1 MFSRKRALSL
11 LCAACMAASLLCMAK
26 PVPTYADS
34 LSDQLQEARDAQAEL
49 EKQIEAIQSDKSKAL
64 EEKALLD
71 RQNDKLRAEISLL
84 QQQSDETQTRI
95 TELTQ
100 KEQEQYELF
109 CRQVREEEER
119 GTVSYWSVLFKASSF
134 TDLLAR
140 MDFVNE
146 VMDYDRQVI
155 SDLQTTR
162 RQLTEDKAAL
172 EQQKSEMESSQTK
185 LQQQVD
191 AASTLIREYE
201 ETEAGH
207 QAMLDEAAEDEA
219 RIQALIRQ
227 QQSGG
232 SSGGSGSSGSNSG
245 VDGYIWPTNNT
256 RVVTSPYGERWCPF
270 HGYESHNGADIDAA
284 RGSAVLAAKSG
295 RVIQAGWNGGYGI
308 SVMIAHDDGIT
319 TLYGHMDGCS
329 VSVGQTVSQGETIG
343 ICGNT
348 GNSSGAHIHY
358 TMYKNGGTIDPL
370 PYLPGYIAWDWE
382 L

>member
-64 EEKALLD
+64 EEKTLLD
-71 RQNDKLRAEISLL
+71 RQNDKLRSEISLL
-84 QQQSDETQTRI
+84 QQQSDETQARI

-319 TLYGHMDGCS
+319 TLYGHMDCCS

-370 PYLPGYIAWDWE
+370 PYLPGYIAWDW
-382 L
+382 

>member
-71 RQNDKLRAEISLL
+71 RQNDKLRSEISLL
-84 QQQSDETQTRI
+84 QQQSDETQARI

-155 SDLQTTR
+155 SDLQATR

-219 RIQALIRQ
+219 RIQELIRQ

-232 SSGGSGSSGSNSG
+232 SSGGGGSSGSNSG

-370 PYLPGYIAWDWE
+370 PYLPGYIAWDW
-382 L
+382 

>member
-71 RQNDKLRAEISLL
+71 RQNDKLRSEISLL

-162 RQLTEDKAAL
+162 QQLTEDKAAL
-172 EQQKSEMESSQTK
+172 EQQKSELESSQTK

-232 SSGGSGSSGSNSG
+232 SSGGGGSSGSNSG

-370 PYLPGYIAWDWE
+370 PYLPGYIAWDW
-382 L
+382 

>member
-71 RQNDKLRAEISLL
+71 RQNDKLRSEISLL
-84 QQQSDETQTRI
+84 QQQSDETQARI

-134 TDLLAR
+134 ADLLAR

-162 RQLTEDKAAL
+162 RQLTVDKAAL

-227 QQSGG
+227 QQSSG
-232 SSGGSGSSGSNSG
+232 SSGGGGSSGSNSG
-245 VDGYIWPTNNT
+245 VDGYIWPTNST

-370 PYLPGYIAWDWE
+370 PYLPGYIAWDW
-382 L
+382 

>member
-26 PVPTYADS
+26 PVPTYASS

-71 RQNDKLRAEISLL
+71 RQNDKLRSEISLL

-227 QQSGG
+227 QQSSG
-232 SSGGSGSSGSNSG
+232 SSGGGSSGSNSG
-245 VDGYIWPTNNT
+245 VDGYIWPTNST

-370 PYLPGYIAWDWE
+370 PYLPGYIPWDW
-382 L
+382 

>member
-71 RQNDKLRAEISLL
+71 RQNDKLRSEISLL
-84 QQQSDETQTRI
+84 QQQSDETQARI

-162 RQLTEDKAAL
+162 RQLTEDKTAL

-232 SSGGSGSSGSNSG
+232 SSGGGGSSGSNSG

-370 PYLPGYIAWDWE
+370 PYLPGYIAWDW
-382 L
+382 

>member
-26 PVPTYADS
+26 PVPTYASS

-71 RQNDKLRAEISLL
+71 RQNDKLRSEISLL

-232 SSGGSGSSGSNSG
+232 SSVGGGSSGSNSG

-370 PYLPGYIAWDWE
+370 PYLPGYIAWDW
-382 L
+382 

>member
-26 PVPTYADS
+26 PVPTYASS

-71 RQNDKLRAEISLL
+71 RQNDKLRSEISLL
-84 QQQSDETQTRI
+84 QQQSDETQARI

-227 QQSGG
+227 QQSSG
-232 SSGGSGSSGSNSG
+232 SSGGGGSSGSNSG
-245 VDGYIWPTNNT
+245 VDGYIWPTNST

-370 PYLPGYIAWDWE
+370 PYLPGYIAWDW
-382 L
+382 

>member
-71 RQNDKLRAEISLL
+71 RLNDKLRSEISLL

-370 PYLPGYIAWDWE
+370 PYLPGYIAWDW
-382 L
+382 

>member
-71 RQNDKLRAEISLL
+71 RQNDKLRSEISLL

-256 RVVTSPYGERWCPF
+256 RLVTSPYGERWCPF

-370 PYLPGYIAWDWE
+370 PYLPGYIAWDW
-382 L
+382 

>member
-1 MFSRKRALSL
+1 
-11 LCAACMAASLLCMAK
+11 
-26 PVPTYADS
+26 
-34 LSDQLQEARDAQAEL
+34 
-49 EKQIEAIQSDKSKAL
+49 
-64 EEKALLD
+64 
-71 RQNDKLRAEISLL
+71 
-84 QQQSDETQTRI
+84 
-95 TELTQ
+95 
-100 KEQEQYELF
+100 
-109 CRQVREEEER
+109 
-119 GTVSYWSVLFKASSF
+119 
-134 TDLLAR
+134 
-140 MDFVNE
+140 
-146 VMDYDRQVI
+146 MDYDRQVI

-207 QAMLDEAAEDEA
+207 QAMLDEAAEDEL
-219 RIQALIRQ
+219 RIQELIRQ

-232 SSGGSGSSGSNSG
+232 SSGGGGGSGSNSG

-256 RVVTSPYGERWCPF
+256 RVVTSPYGERWCLF

-370 PYLPGYIAWDWE
+370 PYLPGYIAWDW
-382 L
+382 

>member
-26 PVPTYADS
+26 PVPTYASS

-71 RQNDKLRAEISLL
+71 RQNDKLRSEISLL

-162 RQLTEDKAAL
+162 QQLTEDKAAL
-172 EQQKSEMESSQTK
+172 EQQKSELESSQTK

-191 AASTLIREYE
+191 AASALIREYE

-219 RIQALIRQ
+219 RIQDLIRQ

-232 SSGGSGSSGSNSG
+232 SSGSSGSSGSNSG

-256 RVVTSPYGERWCPF
+256 RLVTSPYGERWCPF
-270 HGYESHNGADIDAA
+270 HGYESHNGADIGAA

-319 TLYGHMDGCS
+319 TLYGHMDSCS
-329 VSVGQTVSQGETIG
+329 VSAGQTVSQGETIG
-343 ICGNT
+343 ICGST
-348 GNSSGAHIHY
+348 GNSTGAHIHY
-358 TMYKNGGTIDPL
+358 TMYKNGSTIDPL
-370 PYLPGYIAWDWE
+370 PYLPGYIPWDW
-382 L
+382 

>member
-26 PVPTYADS
+26 PIPTYAS
-34 LSDQLQEARDAQAEL
+34 NLSDQLQEVRDA
-49 EKQIEAIQSDKSKAL
+49 SRRSWKS
-64 EEKALLD
+64 
-71 RQNDKLRAEISLL
+71 RSRPFSPIRARLWRKRPCWIGRMIS
-84 QQQSDETQTRI
+84 SARRSASCSSSPMRTQTRI

-207 QAMLDEAAEDEA
+207 QAMLDEAAEDEL
-219 RIQALIRQ
+219 RIQELIRQ

-232 SSGGSGSSGSNSG
+232 SSGGGGGSGSNSG

-370 PYLPGYIAWDWE
+370 PYLPGYIAWDW
-382 L
+382 

>member
-26 PVPTYADS
+26 PVPTYASS
-34 LSDQLQEARDAQAEL
+34 LSDQLQEARDAQEKL

-71 RQNDKLRAEISLL
+71 RQNDKLRSEISLL

-119 GTVSYWSVLFKASSF
+119 GTVPYWSVLFKASSF

-370 PYLPGYIAWDWE
+370 PYLPGYIAWDW
-382 L
+382 

>member
-26 PVPTYADS
+26 PVPTYASS

-71 RQNDKLRAEISLL
+71 RQNDKLRSEISLL
-84 QQQSDETQTRI
+84 QQQSDETQARI

-185 LQQQVD
+185 LQQQLD

-232 SSGGSGSSGSNSG
+232 SSGGGGGSGSNSG

-256 RVVTSPYGERWCPF
+256 RVVTSPYGERWCLF

-370 PYLPGYIAWDWE
+370 PYLPGYIAWDW
-382 L
+382 

>member
-26 PVPTYADS
+26 PIPTYADS

-71 RQNDKLRAEISLL
+71 RQNDKLRSEISLL
-84 QQQSDETQTRI
+84 QQQSDETQARI

-232 SSGGSGSSGSNSG
+232 SSGSGGGSNSG

-370 PYLPGYIAWDWE
+370 PYLPGYIAWDW
-382 L
+382 

>member
-34 LSDQLQEARDAQAEL
+34 LSDQLQEARDAQEKL

-71 RQNDKLRAEISLL
+71 RQNDKLRSEISLL

-232 SSGGSGSSGSNSG
+232 SSGGSGSNSG

-370 PYLPGYIAWDWE
+370 PYLPGYIAWDW
-382 L
+382 

>member
-26 PVPTYADS
+26 PIPTYADS

-71 RQNDKLRAEISLL
+71 RQNDKLRSEISLL

-370 PYLPGYIAWDWE
+370 PYLPGYIAWDW
-382 L
+382 

>member
-71 RQNDKLRAEISLL
+71 RQNDKLRSEISLL

-256 RVVTSPYGERWCPF
+256 RLVTSPYGERWCPF

-319 TLYGHMDGCS
+319 TLYGHMDSCS

-370 PYLPGYIAWDWE
+370 PYLPGYIAWDW
-382 L
+382 

>member
-26 PVPTYADS
+26 PVPTYASS

-71 RQNDKLRAEISLL
+71 RQNDKLRSEISLL

-256 RVVTSPYGERWCPF
+256 RLVTSPYGERWCPF

-370 PYLPGYIAWDWE
+370 PYLPGYIAWDW
-382 L
+382 

>member
-71 RQNDKLRAEISLL
+71 RQNDKLRSEISLL
-84 QQQSDETQTRI
+84 QQQSDETQARI

-232 SSGGSGSSGSNSG
+232 SSGSSGSNSG

-370 PYLPGYIAWDWE
+370 PYLPGYIAWDW
-382 L
+382 